1 MSIVGVTAAE
11 PPWWVWAGWLVAAI
25 VMAAVM
31 GFRRP
36 RRQADAPLADAPSA
50 AEGFD
55 VVGLPPVDRTVESTV
70 PQSMRV
76 VPLLAVTGLISFCV
90 WIGVQVIYVSI
101 RRPSSASQELVAATL
116 PTVPAWSSADLAR
129 LSLISGMTAWGV
141 AVTLLILGRGV
152 REIGYGIRRLPNGLL
167 AGAIGIFIALPMVYY
182 ALQITLWVLEKAEV
196 HHPDQ
201 HELLQVIDHDPKAW
215 VRTAAILS
223 AVVAAP
229 LFEELLFRGCIQ
241 GGLRRVTQ
249 SPWIGIL
256 VASGLFMSLHAAWT
270 MPPLFVFSVLLGLT
284 YERTRNLWATTC
296 MHAMFNAFSI
306 IFSGMS

>member
-1 MSIVGVTAAE
+1 MSIVGVTAGE

-36 RRQADAPLADAPSA
+36 RRQGISLSGDALPAG
-50 AEGFD
+50 EGFD

-90 WIGVQVIYVSI
+90 WIGVQLVYASV
-101 RRPSSASQELVAATL
+101 RRPSASQELVAATL
-116 PTVPAWSSADLAR
+116 PTVATWSSADLAR

-141 AVTLLILGRGV
+141 AITLLILGRGV

-182 ALQITLWVLEKAEV
+182 ALQITLWALQKLQV

-215 VRTAAILS
+215 VRVAAILS

-241 GGLRRVTQ
+241 GGLRRATR

-256 VASGLFMSLHAAWT
+256 VASALFALLHAAWT

-284 YERTRNLWATTC
+284 YERTQNLWATTC